1 MGYNYV
7 LLNEGFYRWLETN
20 YLPIGSQI
28 LFLKLIH
35 LFNLSSWSEW
45 LAVDNQRM
53 MSLVQTKREQSVIE
67 WRNKLLENNLIVYIK
82 GKKGLPNKYKLNDK
96 LTFINVA
103 KSEVNNVVK
112 NVVKSEVKT
121 VVQTADIDKQNK
133 TKQNKNISLTTFEI
147 YNNSTEHAPCEH
159 VCESTKSMCRRKST
173 YRINGKNY
181 CNHHSK
187 EILKNIEICGVR
199 QTQGSKQAYGEFENV
214 LLSKQEL
221 NKLKI
226 RFGEGANEYIER
238 LSNYIASSGKRYKSH
253 YATILTW
260 AEKDKQSENL
270 GGKNDAV
277 KRQQRSKKLCTEYP
291 E

>member
-1 MGYNYV
+1 MQYNYV

-35 LFNLSSWSEW
+35 LFNLSAWSEW

-67 WRNKLLENNLIVYIK
+67 WRDKLLENNLIVYVK

-96 LTFINVA
+96 LAFICEA
-103 KSEVNNVVK
+103 KSVVNGVVQSVVK
-112 NVVKSEVKT
+112 NVVNSGVKSA
-121 VVQTADIDKQNK
+121 VQSVAIDKQNK
-133 TKQNKNISLTTFEI
+133 TKQNKKENTA
-147 YNNSTEHAPCEH
+147 NA
-159 VCESTKSMCRRKST
+159 V
-173 YRINGKNY
+173 
-181 CNHHSK
+181 SK
-187 EILKNIEICGVR
+187 
-199 QTQGSKQAYGEFENV
+199 KQFGEFGNV
-214 LLSKQEL
+214 LLSEQEL

-226 RFGEGANEYIER
+226 RFGEDANSYIER

-260 AEKDKQSENL
+260 AEKDKQSEKL
-270 GGKNDAV
+270 GGGNYADKS
-277 KRQQRSKKLCTEYP
+277 QRHPKQLCTEYP

>member
-67 WRNKLLENNLIVYIK
+67 WRNKLLENNLIVYVK

-96 LTFINVA
+96 LTFISEA
-103 KSEVNNVVK
+103 KSVVNNVVK
-112 NVVKSEVKT
+112 EVVKNEVKT

-133 TKQNKNISLTTFEI
+133 
-147 YNNSTEHAPCEH
+147 
-159 VCESTKSMCRRKST
+159 
-173 YRINGKNY
+173 
-181 CNHHSK
+181 K
-187 EILKNIEICGVR
+187 ENTANAVLK
-199 QTQGSKQAYGEFENV
+199 KKFGEFENV
-214 LLSKQEL
+214 LLSEQEL
-221 NKLKI
+221 NKLKT
-226 RFGEGANEYIER
+226 RLGEESSRYIER

-260 AEKDKQSENL
+260 AEKDKKSENL
-270 GGKNDAV
+270 GGGNYADKG
-277 KRQQRSKKLCTEYP
+277 QQHSKKLCTEYP

>member
-67 WRNKLLENNLIVYIK
+67 WRNKLLENNLIVYVK

-96 LTFINVA
+96 LTFISEA
-103 KSEVNNVVK
+103 KSVVNNVVK
-112 NVVKSEVKT
+112 EVVKNEVKT

-133 TKQNKNISLTTFEI
+133 TKQNK
-147 YNNSTEHAPCEH
+147 
-159 VCESTKSMCRRKST
+159 
-173 YRINGKNY
+173 
-181 CNHHSK
+181 K
-187 EILKNIEICGVR
+187 ENTANAVLK
-199 QTQGSKQAYGEFENV
+199 KKFGEFENV
-214 LLSKQEL
+214 LLSEQEL
-221 NKLKI
+221 NKLKT
-226 RFGEGANEYIER
+226 RLGEKSSRYIER

-260 AEKDKQSENL
+260 AEKDKQSEKL
-270 GGKNDAV
+270 GGGNYADKG
-277 KRQQRSKKLCTEYP
+277 QQHSKKLCTEYP

>member
-67 WRNKLLENNLIVYIK
+67 WRNKLLENNLIVYVK

-96 LTFINVA
+96 LTFISEA
-103 KSEVNNVVK
+103 KSVVNNVVK
-112 NVVKSEVKT
+112 EVVKNEVKT

-133 TKQNKNISLTTFEI
+133 TKQNKKQITNKNLESISKTG
-147 YNNSTEHAPCEH
+147 N
-159 VCESTKSMCRRKST
+159 
-173 YRINGKNY
+173 
-181 CNHHSK
+181 
-187 EILKNIEICGVR
+187 
-199 QTQGSKQAYGEFENV
+199 
-214 LLSKQEL
+214 
-221 NKLKI
+221 
-226 RFGEGANEYIER
+226 
-238 LSNYIASSGKRYKSH
+238 
-253 YATILTW
+253 
-260 AEKDKQSENL
+260 
-270 GGKNDAV
+270 
-277 KRQQRSKKLCTEYP
+277 
-291 E
+291 

>member
-67 WRNKLLENNLIVYIK
+67 WRNKLLENNLIVYVK

-96 LTFINVA
+96 LTFISEA
-103 KSEVNNVVK
+103 KSVVNNVVK
-112 NVVKSEVKT
+112 EVVKSEVKT

-133 TKQNKNISLTTFEI
+133 TKQNKKENTA
-147 YNNSTEHAPCEH
+147 NA
-159 VCESTKSMCRRKST
+159 V
-173 YRINGKNY
+173 
-181 CNHHSK
+181 SK
-187 EILKNIEICGVR
+187 K
-199 QTQGSKQAYGEFENV
+199 AFGEFENV
-214 LLSKQEL
+214 LLSEQEL
-221 NKLKI
+221 NKLKT
-226 RFGEGANEYIER
+226 RLGEESSRYIER

-260 AEKDKQSENL
+260 AEKDKKSEKL
-270 GGKNDAV
+270 GGGNYADKG
-277 KRQQRSKKLCTEYP
+277 QQHSKKLCTEYP

>member
-1 MGYNYV
+1 MQYNYV

-35 LFNLSSWSEW
+35 LFNLSAWSEW

-67 WRNKLLENNLIVYIK
+67 WRDKLLENDLIVYVK

-96 LTFINVA
+96 LAFICEA
-103 KSEVNNVVK
+103 KSGVNG
-112 NVVKSEVKT
+112 VVKSVVNSGVKS
-121 VVQTADIDKQNK
+121 VAQSVAIDKQNK
-133 TKQNKNISLTTFEI
+133 TKQNKKENTA
-147 YNNSTEHAPCEH
+147 NA
-159 VCESTKSMCRRKST
+159 V
-173 YRINGKNY
+173 
-181 CNHHSK
+181 SK
-187 EILKNIEICGVR
+187 
-199 QTQGSKQAYGEFENV
+199 KQFGEFENV
-214 LLSKQEL
+214 FLSEQEFD
-221 NKLKI
+221 KLQT
-226 RFGEGANEYIER
+226 RFGEEANSYIER

-260 AEKDKQSENL
+260 AEKDKKNEKL
-270 GGKNDAV
+270 GGGNYANKGHSH
-277 KRQQRSKKLCTEYP
+277 SKKLCTEYP